1 MTTTDSAV
9 SASADS
15 TASAGSHGCP
25 DESDPAGHGD
35 RVVLTLDP
43 ATLGELRHAAGRQD
57 LASYLCVLAG
67 RHARWS
73 ELRGW
78 LSQLEAAYGPLPPE
92 ALERVHRHMLGLPKH
107 SRAGSPSLSV
117 VFSAEE
123 FAALATSAGDRPLAP
138 FVRDL
143 VIDHLTASGS
153 TDSGPGGAGPGC

>member
-1 MTTTDSAV
+1 M
-9 SASADS
+9 
-15 TASAGSHGCP
+15 
-25 DESDPAGHGD
+25 
-35 RVVLTLDP
+35 
-43 ATLGELRHAAGRQD
+43 TLGELRRAAGRQD

-92 ALERVHRHMLGLPKH
+92 ALERVHRQMLGLPRYG
-107 SRAGSPSLSV
+107 RADSPSLSV

-123 FAALATSAGDRPLAP
+123 FAALTAAAGDRPLAP

-143 VIDHLTASGS
+143 VIDHLTTSGAA
-153 TDSGPGGAGPGC
+153 DSGRGGAGPGC